1 MPEEKKG
8 FEFDENVAQQL
19 HLLFRTDALRK
30 LRKQYFDMFS
40 LSGGESVLDVGCGTG
55 ANAMALVDHLQGNC
69 NVIGVDTSDPML
81 RIGERNLESFPN
93 ADCIRLQKAE
103 AHQLPFGDGD
113 FDAAMIIQVLE
124 YSKEPIRMLQE
135 TKRVLKPGG
144 RVFVADTD
152 WDTIVWNSNL
162 KERTREIVLGWSDH
176 EADGWQGRKI
186 LEYLKRAG
194 FTNIIGRTMTISES
208 TFTEQSYSYL
218 LTRIIAEYMIRTEK
232 MSPSDMDEWF
242 NDLKS
247 KAEAGHFYFSL
258 NRYVFVA
265 FKETTELTVPKH
277 RALGFK
283 E

>member
-19 HLLFRTDALRK
+19 HLLFRTDELRK
-30 LRKQYFDMFS
+30 LRKQYFDLFS
-40 LSGGESVLDVGCGTG
+40 LNGGESVLDVGCGTG
-55 ANAMALVDHLQGNC
+55 ANAMALVNHLQGNC

-81 RIGERNLESFPN
+81 QIGARNLESFPH
-93 ADCIRLQKAE
+93 ADCIRLQNAE
-103 AHQLPFGDGD
+103 AHKLPFSDGD

-194 FTNIIGRTMTISES
+194 FTNLIGRTMTISES

-218 LTRIIAEYMIRTEK
+218 LTRIIADYLIRSEK
-232 MSPSDMDEWF
+232 MRPSDIDEWF

-258 NRYVFVA
+258 NRYVFIG
-265 FKETTELTVPKH
+265 FKETEELTVPKH